1 MVTFFIQGDLN
12 GRIGKTHDFLAHDKF
27 DDVFGIQNN
36 YNLPTRNSEDT
47 FVNTRGRELLGVCKT
62 NDYTIINGRK
72 VGNYTS
78 HPWNGSSVVDD
89 LITPDENYDN
99 ILNFSVGAYTPW
111 LSDHCPL
118 HTTIISNGTIKHN
131 STTKL
136 YNRETGFLWNERCKE
151 TFKANLVSD
160 EIKSRFE
167 SVMIS

>member
-1 MVTFFIQGDLN
+1 MTS
-12 GRIGKTHDFLAHDKF
+12 LAHDKF

-47 FVNTRGRELLGVCKT
+47 FVNTRGRELLDFCKT

-72 VGNYTS
+72 VGDIFGNYTS
-78 HPWNGSSVVDD
+78 HQWNGSSVVDY
-89 LITPDENYDN
+89 LITPNANYDN

-111 LSDHCPL
+111 LSDNCPL

-136 YNRETGFLWNERCKE
+136 YNRETGLLWSERCKE

-160 EIKSRFE
+160 EIKSRLE
-167 SVMIS
+167 P